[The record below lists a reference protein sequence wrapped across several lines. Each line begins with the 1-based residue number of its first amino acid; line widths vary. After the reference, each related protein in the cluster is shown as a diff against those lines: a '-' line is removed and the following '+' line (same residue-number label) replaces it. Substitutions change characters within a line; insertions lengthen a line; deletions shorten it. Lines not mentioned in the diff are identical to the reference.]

1 MLPLFF
7 SAALAAP
14 QAIPGTITDRGPDL
28 DFDVRVLAVD
38 TNEGCDV
45 GDVDRD
51 GLPDIVAGRLW
62 FRAPEFTPRPL
73 RALGEFGGD
82 FSLSC
87 GEFLHDVDGDGWLDV
102 LSVPFVEPELCWY
115 RNPGAEGLARG
126 RLWARNVLVDTGERA
141 NEMAW
146 LRDMDGDGAP
156 DFVVNHWVVGRP
168 ISFWKLDVV
177 EGGAPSATRVFLGP
191 KGNGHGQGFGDVDG
205 DGRED
210 VVFGR
215 GWYRRSAGGAAY
227 ELRED
232 FVLPFASCPILV
244 EDLDGDGRCDLVWG
258 NGHNYGVFFEQQ
270 LAPKDG
276 RTQWRRQKIDDTWSQ
291 AHALLWT
298 DLDVDGAMDLITGKR
313 VRGHAGRDPGA
324 AEPPS
329 LYRYRWDRARGR
341 FERRRIAEGV
351 GTGLQIRAMDLDGDG
366 DLDLVVAGKDGTQ
379 LLTQLPKQGA
389 R

>member
-1 MLPLFF
+1 MLSSLLT
-7 SAALAAP
+7 AALAAP
-14 QAIPGTITDRGPDL
+14 QAVPGTITDLGPDL
-28 DFDVRVLAVD
+28 DFEVRVLAVD

-73 RALGEFGGD
+73 RQLGEFGAD
-82 FSLSC
+82 YSMSC

-102 LSVPFVEPELCWY
+102 LSIPFVEPELCWY
-115 RNPGAEGLARG
+115 RNPGEVGLARG
-126 RLWARNVLVDTGERA
+126 KLWRREVLVDTGERT

-146 LRDMDGDGAP
+146 LRDMDGDGAL
-156 DFVVNHWVVGRP
+156 DFVVNHWVAGRP
-168 ISFWKLDVV
+168 MSYWKLARS
-177 EGGAPSATRVFLGP
+177 GRGAPSATRVLVGP

-205 DGRED
+205 DGVED

-215 GWYRRSAGGAAY
+215 GWYRGAPDGGGY
-227 ELRED
+227 ELRAE

-244 EDLDGDGRCDLVWG
+244 EDLDGDGRSDLVWG
-258 NGHNYGVFFEQQ
+258 NGHDYGLFLEQQ
-270 LAPKDG
+270 LPPVEG

-298 DLDVDGAMDLITGKR
+298 DLDGDGAPDLVTGKR
-313 VRGHAGRDPGA
+313 VRGHSGRDPGA
-324 AEPPS
+324 AERAA
-329 LYRYRWDRARGR
+329 LFCYRWDRGRGR

-351 GTGLQIRAMDLDGDG
+351 GTGLQIRARDLDGDG

-379 LLTQLPKQGA
+379 LLWQRGA
-389 R
+389 DQR